1 MLTAFVLAAT
11 ASGGLA
17 VLSAPLPFRA
27 LVACRYPPPSERP
40 RVSVA
45 RAGAPPIACVRPGIT
60 GPAPNPNAAAGI
72 SAAQRPGDRVP
83 RGHTGRTA

>member
-11 ASGGLA
+11 ASGGLT

-27 LVACRYPPPSERP
+27 LSACRYPPPREPP

-45 RAGAPPIACVRPGIT
+45 RAGALPIEGVRPGIA
-60 GPAPNPNAAAGI
+60 GPAPNPNASAGI
-72 SAAQRPGDRVP
+72 SAALRPGDRVP
-83 RGHTGRTA
+83 RDRTGRAA